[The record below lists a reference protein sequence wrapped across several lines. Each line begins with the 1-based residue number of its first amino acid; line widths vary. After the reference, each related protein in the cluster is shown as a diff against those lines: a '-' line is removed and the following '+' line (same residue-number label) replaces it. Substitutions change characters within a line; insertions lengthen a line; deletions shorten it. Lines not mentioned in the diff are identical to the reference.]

1 MEFEGQYLTYE
12 EYKSLGGTLG
22 EMPFN
27 LLEFNARKE
36 IDKKTQKRLQGIG
49 NNYQEVKLCVYN
61 LIPTLQSYENYSSQN
76 KSISSESIDGYSV
89 SYGGANQETTITKN
103 KEIEDIISNYLY
115 GLIVNNEHILYLG
128 VK

>member
-12 EYKSLGGTLG
+12 EYTSLGGTLG

-76 KSISSESIDGYSV
+76 KSISSESTDGYSV